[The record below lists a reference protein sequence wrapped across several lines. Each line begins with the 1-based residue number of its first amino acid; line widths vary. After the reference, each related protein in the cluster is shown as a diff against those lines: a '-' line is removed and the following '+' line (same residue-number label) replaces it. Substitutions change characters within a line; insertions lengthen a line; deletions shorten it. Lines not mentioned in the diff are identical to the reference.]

1 MALIA
6 DEGLPLFAG
15 LNAFPKKSYLSE
27 YSCRIDPRKTDRF
40 LTAWHHCILGTNLL
54 PGESCN
60 LDFHSVPFYGE
71 DPMAALHYVS
81 SRSRSQP
88 SILGFLSQH
97 ANSHPFCRSTAHL
110 RT

>member
-54 PGESCN
+54 PGESLN

-71 DPMAALHYVS
+71 DHRVERHYVAG
-81 SRSRSQP
+81 RSRSQP
-88 SILGFLSQH
+88 SRLVLLVYKQYRYIFYLS
-97 ANSHPFCRSTAHL
+97 
-110 RT
+110 